1 MNKKRWLFG
10 LVLLGI
16 LVQFLCVGGMIVQK
30 EQVLRNGTLHR
41 FKVEPVDPWD
51 LMRGRYVTLSFP
63 DANTVKSDQAY
74 ESSEWVYVRLKKN
87 EEGFSAFD
95 TVTRDRPEDLSD
107 TLRLRVSYCSPTYV
121 YVTNRI
127 EKSAD
132 EAGKNSKPYTVDV
145 RESRPYKVRLKT
157 SFSRF
162 YMDEDAAPEAERLVN
177 RRDER
182 DRKPAVACVRVLNG
196 QAVLADLE
204 IDGQPITAWLKAN
217 GEKGTRS
224 EPER

>member
-1 MNKKRWLFG
+1 MNKKRWLIG

-16 LVQFLCVGGMIVQK
+16 LMQFLCVGGMIVQK
-30 EQVLRNGTLHR
+30 ERVLRNGTLHR
-41 FKVEPVDPWD
+41 FKVQPVDPWD

-63 DANTVKSDQAY
+63 DANAVKSDKEY
-74 ESSEWVYVRLKKN
+74 DGSEWVYVRLKKN
-87 EEGFSAFD
+87 DEGFSAFD
-95 TVTRDRPEDLSD
+95 TVTRDRPEELSD
-107 TLRLRVSYCSPTYV
+107 TIRLRVYYCSGDYV

-127 EKSAD
+127 EKSANGD
-132 EAGKNSKPYTVDV
+132 GKDANPVVRRESGTYTVH
-145 RESRPYKVRLKT
+145 LKT
-157 SFSRF
+157 PFSRF

-177 RRDER
+177 RQNER

-217 GEKGTRS
+217 GEKETRS
-224 EPER
+224 EPAPER